1 MNEERTKARVAVVT
15 GAARG
20 IGRRVALVL
29 AERGYAVAANDLS
42 APEETLGELERVG
55 VAMLAIPGDVSDEVI
70 AREMVHRVMESFGR
84 VDVLVNNAGI
94 SAIVPAEET
103 TLADW
108 NQTLAVNLTG
118 PFLMSRE
125 FGKEMLHQ
133 GIGSI
138 VNISSVAGLL
148 GVADRAA
155 YNASKHG
162 LIGLTRTLAA
172 EWGGRGV
179 RVNAV
184 CPGWVKTEMDQEDQ
198 ASGGYTDADIEGRTP
213 MGRFATPEDIARAV
227 AFLAD
232 PELSGYVNG
241 HALSVDGG
249 WYGDGSWESLR
260 RRKRGEDPKKIQ
272 ERSYGETK
280 PRKWKG
286 HGVDHRG
293 RGHDSPQGA

>member
-1 MNEERTKARVAVVT
+1 MVT

-20 IGRRVALVL
+20 IGRKVALVL

-42 APEETLGELERVG
+42 APEGTLAALQQIGTET
-55 VAMLAIPGDVSDEVI
+55 LAIPGDVSDEEAVLG
-70 AREMVHRVMESFGR
+70 MVRGVMERFER
-84 VDVLVNNAGI
+84 IDVVVNNAGI
-94 SAIVPAEET
+94 SLISPAEET

-108 NQTLAVNLTG
+108 RRVLEVNLTG
-118 PFLMSRE
+118 PFLMCRE
-125 FGKEMLHQ
+125 FGKEMLER
-133 GIGSI
+133 GSGSI

-162 LIGLTRTLAA
+162 LVGLTRTLAA

-198 ASGGYTDADIEGRTP
+198 ASDGYTDEDIEGRVP
-213 MGRFATPEDIARAV
+213 MGRFATPEDVARAV

-232 PELSGYVNG
+232 PEQSAFVNG
-241 HALSVDGG
+241 HTLSVDGG
-249 WYGDGSWESLR
+249 WFGDGGWESLR
-260 RRKRGEDPKKIQ
+260 RRKRA
-272 ERSYGETK
+272 
-280 PRKWKG
+280 
-286 HGVDHRG
+286 H
-293 RGHDSPQGA
+293 

>member
-1 MNEERTKARVAVVT
+1 MDKEQAQARVAVVT

-20 IGRRVALVL
+20 IGRKVALVL
-29 AERGYAVAANDLS
+29 AERGYAIAANDLS
-42 APEETLGELERVG
+42 TPEETLGELERVG
-55 VAMLAIPGDVSDEVI
+55 ADALAIPGDVSDEMAV
-70 AREMVHRVMESFGR
+70 REMVRGVMESFGR

-94 SAIVPAEET
+94 SAIVPAEQT
-103 TLADW
+103 PLADW
-108 NQTLAVNLTG
+108 NRTLAVNLTG

-125 FGKEMLHQ
+125 FGNEMLDQ
-133 GIGSI
+133 QSGSI

-148 GVADRAA
+148 GIADRAA

-198 ASGGYTDADIEGRTP
+198 SSGGYTDEDIEGRTP
-213 MGRFATPEDIARAV
+213 MGRFARPDDIARAV

-232 PELSGYVNG
+232 PEQSGYVNG

-260 RRKRGEDPKKIQ
+260 RSKR
-272 ERSYGETK
+272 
-280 PRKWKG
+280 
-286 HGVDHRG
+286 
-293 RGHDSPQGA
+293 A